1 MKKLAVV
8 VFVLVAVFFL
18 TGSVFAEDNPTQII
32 WEDTLQRLEA
42 VELSNFSF
50 ADMIKQGAE
59 GEFELSISNVLQ
71 RIGKMLFGELKNN
84 IGLLIKMLVLSIL
97 AGVLCN
103 LQQNMPGDSVTE
115 IGFLVCIS
123 VVAALSA
130 TVVSDMVAL
139 ADSTIDS
146 LVLFMQSLMPV
157 VGSLAADST
166 GAVMSFYPLL
176 FISMQS
182 FTYICKSV
190 FLPLIMVITA
200 LSVVNAMS
208 SRFHISRLIE
218 FARQGIKWGI
228 GLLLTIFVGILSVR
242 GFTAGAAG
250 LAGRTVK
257 YALCNFVP
265 LVGGVL
271 AESAASIV
279 NSLKVIRSVVGFGGV
294 IAAVGLCAAPLLKML
309 AVSVLYRFAAGVAEP
324 ATDKRIIALL
334 MDLSGNITL
343 VLTIVLMV
351 CVMFIISVAM
361 LCVLL

>member
-1 MKKLAVV
+1 MKKLAVIA
-8 VFVLVAVFFL
+8 FALVAVFFL
-18 TGSVFAEDNPTQII
+18 TGSVFATENPTQII
-32 WEDTLQRLEA
+32 WEDTLARLQE
-42 VELSNFSF
+42 VELSNFNF
-50 ADMIKQGAE
+50 ADMLKQGAE
-59 GEFELSISNVLQ
+59 GEFEFSLTGVLQ
-71 RIGKMLFGELKNN
+71 KIKHMIFGELKNN
-84 IGLLIKMLVLSIL
+84 LGLLIKMLVLSVL

-103 LQQNMPGDSVTE
+103 LQQNMPGDSVGE
-115 IGFLVCIS
+115 IGFLVCLS
-123 VVAALSA
+123 VIAGLSA
-130 TVVSDMVAL
+130 TVVSDMVSL

-146 LVLFMQSLMPV
+146 LLLFMQSLMPV
-157 VGSLAADST
+157 VGGLAASGT
-166 GAVMSFYPLL
+166 SAVMSFYPLL
-176 FISMQS
+176 FLSMQS

-208 SRFHISRLIE
+208 NRFHISRLIE
-218 FARQGIKWGI
+218 FARQGVKWGI
-228 GLLLTIFVGILSVR
+228 GLLLTVFVGILSIR
-242 GFTAGAAG
+242 GFATGAAG

-279 NSLKVIRSVVGFGGV
+279 NSLKVIRSVVGVGGV

-324 ATDKRIIALL
+324 ATDKRIITLL